1 MNCYVLSDPGP
12 SLKEYNVLTWSGT
25 DFNIHILSGLGTGL
39 ANSCIGSR
47 QNRHWW
53 KGRLTCRVRF
63 RVFLFYITRV
73 DDTIASKKRVWIFI
87 KLNIIN
93 PFDMFD
99 EGRHDLFTW
108 YDVNGALKEGC
119 QEYYLPLNRL
129 TWAGS
134 PVKSF
139 ILNFVLMNIIISD
152 LRSNYNEG
160 EHFQFVLFPDRIK
173 WKWLGLTFEG
183 GKWIP
188 KLLPPMSPT
197 TTKSKSNQ
205 SYFMRGG
212 GGRKKAP

>member
-1 MNCYVLSDPGP
+1 MDLVLIMIYFLPLIGARLYIAPGLGLIFIGIYIKQSQSMNCYVLSDPGP

-25 DFNIHILSGLGTGL
+25 DFNIHIFSGLGTGL

-63 RVFLFYITRV
+63 RVFLFYIIRV

-119 QEYYLPLNRL
+119 HCQE
-129 TWAGS
+129 
-134 PVKSF
+134 
-139 ILNFVLMNIIISD
+139 
-152 LRSNYNEG
+152 
-160 EHFQFVLFPDRIK
+160 
-173 WKWLGLTFEG
+173 
-183 GKWIP
+183 
-188 KLLPPMSPT
+188 
-197 TTKSKSNQ
+197 
-205 SYFMRGG
+205 
-212 GGRKKAP
+212 